1 MREVA
6 TLRNLLKE
14 RDAEVLRLAAGE
26 GPTPSPSPSPSPS
39 PDPDPDQVL
48 RLAATTAEQCAR
60 MLEADLAPLEAGWSS
75 RRPSSLG

>member
-26 GPTPSPSPSPSPS
+26 GPTPSPSPSPSP
-39 PDPDPDQVL
+39 DPNPDQVL

-75 RRPSSLG
+75 RRASSLG

>member
-26 GPTPSPSPSPSPS
+26 GPTPSPSPSPSP
-39 PDPDPDQVL
+39 DPNPDQVL